1 MISHPKAIISNK
13 GSLGSGFLKILSKV
27 HKDSY
32 KLLLRII
39 FNLGYY
45 VYGMVNIHKRVV
57 SFGRGNVL
65 NQSFGMKFNSKIR
78 QAIAFNSDLHIISVL
93 FCVIYI
99 NIFDY
104 LDSLLSRLHVFNP
117 VPASVDN

>member
-1 MISHPKAIISNK
+1 MLPPQGHNFKQGLLRLRVFKNII
-13 GSLGSGFLKILSKV
+13 KV

-57 SFGRGNVL
+57 SFGKGNVL
-65 NQSFGMKFNSKIR
+65 NQSFGMKFNSKMR

-104 LDSLLSRLHVFNP
+104 PDSLLSRLHVFNP
-117 VPASVDN
+117 VPASVDI

>member
-1 MISHPKAIISNK
+1 
-13 GSLGSGFLKILSKV
+13 
-27 HKDSY
+27 
-32 KLLLRII
+32 
-39 FNLGYY
+39 
-45 VYGMVNIHKRVV
+45 MVNIHKRVV

-78 QAIAFNSDLHIISVL
+78 QAIAFNSDLHIISFL

-104 LDSLLSRLHVFNP
+104 PDSLLSRLHVFNP
-117 VPASVDN
+117 VPVSVDN

>member
-1 MISHPKAIISNK
+1 
-13 GSLGSGFLKILSKV
+13 
-27 HKDSY
+27 
-32 KLLLRII
+32 
-39 FNLGYY
+39 
-45 VYGMVNIHKRVV
+45 
-57 SFGRGNVL
+57 
-65 NQSFGMKFNSKIR
+65 MKFNSKIR

-117 VPASVDN
+117 VPASVDNWGWIIWNLVQRASLYGRYAAVPRPKSS